1 MSWALPL
8 ATFIHS
14 ALGHGNLGTN
24 DVNKGQCT
32 GLVAL
37 WLVQM
42 HKPLLYADGK
52 DMLLA
57 ADPNAYHVELNG
69 PSNYPTPGAVVSW
82 KANFGA
88 GHGHTAIAVAANAN
102 QLVVFEQNDPDGAP
116 ALVATHDYTDVL
128 GWLSW

>member
-37 WLVQM
+37 WLEQM
-42 HKPLLYADGK
+42 HKPLIYADGK
-52 DMLLA
+52 DMLTA
-57 ADPNAYHVELNG
+57 ADPKAYHVELNG
-69 PSNYPTPGAVVSW
+69 PSNYPTPGAVVIVTVPDTSSHLPLRPLMLFLVFTITC
-82 KANFGA
+82 KGLSLED
-88 GHGHTAIAVAANAN
+88 AI
-102 QLVVFEQNDPDGAP
+102 E
-116 ALVATHDYTDVL
+116 
-128 GWLSW
+128 